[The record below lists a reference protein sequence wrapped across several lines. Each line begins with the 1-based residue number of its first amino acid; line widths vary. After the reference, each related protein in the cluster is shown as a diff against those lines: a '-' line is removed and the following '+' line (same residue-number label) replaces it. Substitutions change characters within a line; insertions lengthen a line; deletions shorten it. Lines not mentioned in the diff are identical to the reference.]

1 MANAEDIRVYNFIKD
16 IPEEYRIN
24 YKQQITKENKKI
36 SFNENMGKIVINA
49 KITEHLILI
58 FFVKILDYNT
68 KEVKLSNFEI
78 TLIEISEKDSNIKQ
92 TININIP
99 IKRDNILSQKMFSSL
114 NFYFSDFIEINKGK
128 ENNYY
133 LVVYLFSQ
141 LHVFAIYEKDDKLKY
156 NKIIMKRFGNGNTKF
171 KVMYLGSKK
180 SEDNFEIGLLLK
192 PENKFLFLTIDIND
206 KNKKVEE
213 KEYSIDLT
221 KYANILNSYK
231 RSNCEKFIFLEKETN
246 KKYILYKDDENQQMI
261 VKEIEI
267 NHIWNNPKEIKFYY
281 LYNINDI
288 TYILADISEIG
299 EIKNNEIDIIFGIYK
314 VEYNKNMDI
323 FKIDLIQK
331 IKIMKIKK
339 EQNMFVTINIDNCI
353 FIKLEEELLFINL
366 NEKSLVY
373 SVNKVITNSKNLK
386 ISRIF
391 ADKFKNNIGLLLIIE
406 DKIYL
411 SKFSDKFCKSGKCL
425 VNYDKNEKREE
436 KENIIKDSENL
447 EQKNKIILK
456 PQKNEDKINDT
467 KIKESLKKLI
477 NDRINKNQ
485 KKFELL
491 RKENEEKYNMIMED
505 IESQNQIYK
514 ELEKKFDELIKVL
527 NKIKERNE
535 QENEAE
541 GEEENDKKY
550 YKNNNGKNKDNYNY
564 NPIKNNYFNN
574 QLNQNLNPKDIINN
588 NPQNLFFGQINPQS
602 IINRY
607 NLGNNP
613 QNIQNNSNL
622 NPLFLQQL
630 IRQQI
635 YQQQMQMINK

>member
-1 MANAEDIRVYNFIKD
+1 
-16 IPEEYRIN
+16 
-24 YKQQITKENKKI
+24 
-36 SFNENMGKIVINA
+36 
-49 KITEHLILI
+49 
-58 FFVKILDYNT
+58 
-68 KEVKLSNFEI
+68 
-78 TLIEISEKDSNIKQ
+78 
-92 TININIP
+92 
-99 IKRDNILSQKMFSSL
+99 MFSSL

-535 QENEAE
+535 QENEEE

-550 YKNNNGKNKDNYNY
+550 YKNNNGKNKDNY

>member
-36 SFNENMGKIVINA
+36 TFNENMGKIVINA

-535 QENEAE
+535 QENEEE
-541 GEEENDKKY
+541 GE
-550 YKNNNGKNKDNYNY
+550 
-564 NPIKNNYFNN
+564 
-574 QLNQNLNPKDIINN
+574 
-588 NPQNLFFGQINPQS
+588 
-602 IINRY
+602 
-607 NLGNNP
+607 
-613 QNIQNNSNL
+613 
-622 NPLFLQQL
+622 
-630 IRQQI
+630 
-635 YQQQMQMINK
+635 

>member
-1 MANAEDIRVYNFIKD
+1 
-16 IPEEYRIN
+16 
-24 YKQQITKENKKI
+24 
-36 SFNENMGKIVINA
+36 
-49 KITEHLILI
+49 
-58 FFVKILDYNT
+58 
-68 KEVKLSNFEI
+68 
-78 TLIEISEKDSNIKQ
+78 
-92 TININIP
+92 
-99 IKRDNILSQKMFSSL
+99 
-114 NFYFSDFIEINKGK
+114 
-128 ENNYY
+128 
-133 LVVYLFSQ
+133 
-141 LHVFAIYEKDDKLKY
+141 
-156 NKIIMKRFGNGNTKF
+156 
-171 KVMYLGSKK
+171 
-180 SEDNFEIGLLLK
+180 
-192 PENKFLFLTIDIND
+192 LTIDIND

-353 FIKLEEELLFINL
+353 FVKLEEELLFINL

-411 SKFSDKFCKSGKCL
+411 SKFLTNFA
-425 VNYDKNEKREE
+425 N
-436 KENIIKDSENL
+436 
-447 EQKNKIILK
+447 
-456 PQKNEDKINDT
+456 
-467 KIKESLKKLI
+467 
-477 NDRINKNQ
+477 
-485 KKFELL
+485 
-491 RKENEEKYNMIMED
+491 
-505 IESQNQIYK
+505 
-514 ELEKKFDELIKVL
+514 
-527 NKIKERNE
+527 
-535 QENEAE
+535 QENV
-541 GEEENDKKY
+541 
-550 YKNNNGKNKDNYNY
+550 
-564 NPIKNNYFNN
+564 
-574 QLNQNLNPKDIINN
+574 L
-588 NPQNLFFGQINPQS
+588 
-602 IINRY
+602 
-607 NLGNNP
+607 
-613 QNIQNNSNL
+613 
-622 NPLFLQQL
+622 
-630 IRQQI
+630 
-635 YQQQMQMINK
+635 

>member
-1 MANAEDIRVYNFIKD
+1 MANVEDIRVYNFIKD
-16 IPEEYRIN
+16 IPEENRIN
-24 YKQQITKENKKI
+24 YCQQQITKENKKI
-36 SFNENMGKIVINA
+36 SFNENVGKIVINV

-58 FFVKILDYNT
+58 FFVKILDYNS

-78 TLIEISEKDSNIKQ
+78 TIIELSEKDSNIKQ

-99 IKRDNILSQKMFSSL
+99 IKRDNVLSQKMYSSL
-114 NFYFSDFIEINKGK
+114 NFYFSDFIQINKGI

-156 NKIIMKRFGNGNTKF
+156 NKIIMKRFENGNSKF
-171 KVMYLGSKK
+171 KVMYLGSKQ

-231 RSNCEKFIFLEKETN
+231 RSNCGKFIFLEKETN
-246 KKYILYKDDENQQMI
+246 KKYLLYKDNENQKMI

-281 LYNINDI
+281 LYNINGI

-299 EIKNNEIDIIFGIYK
+299 EIKKNEIDVIFGIYK
-314 VEYNKNMDI
+314 VEYNKNMDK
-323 FKIDLIQK
+323 FEIDLIQK

-339 EQNMFVTINIDNCI
+339 EQNMFVTMNIDNCI
-353 FIKLEEELLFINL
+353 FIQFEEELLFINL
-366 NEKSLVY
+366 NEKSLAY
-373 SVNKVITNSKNLK
+373 SVNKVITNSKKLK

-391 ADKFKNNIGLLLIIE
+391 ADKFKNNIALLLIIE

-411 SKFSDKFCKSGKCL
+411 SKFSDTSNKLGKCL

-436 KENIIKDSENL
+436 NENIIKNSENL

-467 KIKESLKKLI
+467 KIKESIKKLI
-477 NDRINKNQ
+477 NERIDKNQ

-491 RKENEEKYNMIMED
+491 KKENEEKYNMIMED

-514 ELEKKFDELIKVL
+514 DLEKKFDELIKVL
-527 NKIKERNE
+527 NKIKERND
-535 QENEAE
+535 QENEE
-541 GEEENDKKY
+541 EEEENNKKY
-550 YKNNNGKNKDNYNY
+550 YKNNNGKNKDNYNH
-564 NPIKNNYFNN
+564 NPNKNNYFNN
-574 QLNQNLNPKDIINN
+574 QLNQNINPKNIIN
-588 NPQNLFFGQINPQS
+588 NPQNLFFRQINPQS

-622 NPLFLQQL
+622 NPIIFQQL

>member
-16 IPEEYRIN
+16 IPQEYRIN

-353 FIKLEEELLFINL
+353 FVKLEEELLFINL

-535 QENEAE
+535 QENEEE